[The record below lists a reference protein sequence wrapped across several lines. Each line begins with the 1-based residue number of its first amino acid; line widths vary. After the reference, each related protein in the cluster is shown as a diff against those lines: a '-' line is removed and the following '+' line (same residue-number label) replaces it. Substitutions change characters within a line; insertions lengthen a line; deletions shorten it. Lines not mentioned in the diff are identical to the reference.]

1 MGKYQISVGLTFEL
15 IQLIEKKMEEG
26 NYNSRSALI
35 EEVLRQNLDDDCIQC
50 RATKKLIEKDM
61 INIPVELGFPFTE
74 EEVDKYILDF
84 EEISIVP
91 NVKKGGA
98 RHEER
103 TILDIIDGLQ
113 RHGGKGYAQ
122 LLDVINEAERENI
135 PRSKAEEII
144 EKLNQNGRLMRPNG
158 YDTLQIV

>member
-26 NYNSRSALI
+26 NYKSRSALI
-35 EEVLRQNLDDDCIQC
+35 EEVLRQNLDNECIQC
-50 RATKKLIEKDM
+50 KATKKLVDKDM
-61 INIPVELGFPFTE
+61 LPIELEFPFTE

-84 EEISIVP
+84 EEISIVS
-91 NVKKGGA
+91 NAKKGGA
-98 RHEER
+98 RHGER
-103 TILDIIDGLQ
+103 TILDIIDRFQ
-113 RHGGKGYAQ
+113 KHEDKGYAQ

-158 YDTLQIV
+158 YDTLLIV